1 MKKVLLSSVAAL
13 AVFAAAAPAFA
24 SDNSYSSNA
33 LIQKHYVSER
43 DIADEAN
50 TQVAAHD
57 AEIRQEAQ
65 RQFDQTAAAAVKAA
79 EAKLNAF
86 LNSGYSGHDY
96 TDKKNALEAEVAAAK
111 AKGEQAYN
119 EIYNTVRNRYVQ
131 KLQEQYR
138 NAAIAEGKY
147 WNDPDGKQDN
157 KTKEMRD
164 AEDKALNHGGSAD
177 AADANGQATNEAK
190 SSENKG
196 GDAAKAG
203 KAGSKQAGKALPK
216 TSAVK

>member
-50 TQVAAHD
+50 TQVAAHE
-57 AEIRQEAQ
+57 AEIN
-65 RQFDQTAAAAVKAA
+65 A
-79 EAKLNAF
+79 EAENAPEVVVA
-86 LNSGYSGHDY
+86 
-96 TDKKNALEAEVAAAK
+96 KQALEAYGSGHLYGEYVAKLDAAR
-111 AKGEQAYN
+111 AEARN
-119 EIYNTVRNRYVQ
+119 VVRNKYVAN
-131 KLQEQYR
+131 LQEQYR

-177 AADANGQATNEAK
+177 AANADANANAK
-190 SSENKG
+190 AE
-196 GDAAKAG
+196 AAKTENGAKASKNG
-203 KAGSKQAGKALPK
+203 KAASAQAGKALPK

>member
-1 MKKVLLSSVAAL
+1 
-13 AVFAAAAPAFA
+13 
-24 SDNSYSSNA
+24 

-50 TQVAAHD
+50 TQVAAHE
-57 AEIRQEAQ
+57 AEIN
-65 RQFDQTAAAAVKAA
+65 A
-79 EAKLNAF
+79 EAENAPEVVAA
-86 LNSGYSGHDY
+86 
-96 TDKKNALEAEVAAAK
+96 KQALEAYGSGHLYGEYVAKLDAAR
-111 AKGEQAYN
+111 AEARN
-119 EIYNTVRNRYVQ
+119 VVRNKYVAN
-131 KLQEQYR
+131 LQEQYR

-177 AADANGQATNEAK
+177 AANADANANAK
-190 SSENKG
+190 AE
-196 GDAAKAG
+196 AAKTENGAKASKNG
-203 KAGSKQAGKALPK
+203 KAASAQAGKALPK

>member
-50 TQVAAHD
+50 TQVAAHE
-57 AEIRQEAQ
+57 AEIN
-65 RQFDQTAAAAVKAA
+65 A
-79 EAKLNAF
+79 EAENAPEVVAA
-86 LNSGYSGHDY
+86 
-96 TDKKNALEAEVAAAK
+96 KQALEAYGSGHLYGEYVAKLDAAR
-111 AKGEQAYN
+111 AEARN
-119 EIYNTVRNRYVQ
+119 VVRNKYVAN
-131 KLQEQYR
+131 LQEQYR

-177 AADANGQATNEAK
+177 AANANANAK
-190 SSENKG
+190 AE
-196 GDAAKAG
+196 AAKTENGAKASKNG
-203 KAGSKQAGKALPK
+203 KAASAQAGKALPK

>member
-50 TQVAAHD
+50 TQVAAHE
-57 AEIRQEAQ
+57 AEIN
-65 RQFDQTAAAAVKAA
+65 A
-79 EAKLNAF
+79 EAENAPEVVAA
-86 LNSGYSGHDY
+86 
-96 TDKKNALEAEVAAAK
+96 KQALEAYGSGHLYGEYVAKLDAAR
-111 AKGEQAYN
+111 AEARN
-119 EIYNTVRNRYVQ
+119 VVRNKYVAN
-131 KLQEQYR
+131 LQEQYR

-177 AADANGQATNEAK
+177 AANADANAK
-190 SSENKG
+190 AE
-196 GDAAKAG
+196 AAKTENGAKASKNG
-203 KAGSKQAGKALPK
+203 KAASAQAGKALPK

>member
-50 TQVAAHD
+50 TQVAAHE
-57 AEIRQEAQ
+57 AEIN
-65 RQFDQTAAAAVKAA
+65 A
-79 EAKLNAF
+79 EAENAPEVVAA
-86 LNSGYSGHDY
+86 
-96 TDKKNALEAEVAAAK
+96 KQALEAYGSGHLYGEYVAKLDAAR
-111 AKGEQAYN
+111 AEARN
-119 EIYNTVRNRYVQ
+119 VVRNKYVAN
-131 KLQEQYR
+131 LQEQYR

-147 WNDPDGKQDN
+147 WNDPDGKQDH

-177 AADANGQATNEAK
+177 AANADANANAK
-190 SSENKG
+190 AE
-196 GDAAKAG
+196 AAKTENGAKASKNG
-203 KAGSKQAGKALPK
+203 KAASAQAGKALPK

>member
-50 TQVAAHD
+50 TQVAAHE
-57 AEIRQEAQ
+57 AEIN
-65 RQFDQTAAAAVKAA
+65 A
-79 EAKLNAF
+79 EAENAPEVVAA
-86 LNSGYSGHDY
+86 
-96 TDKKNALEAEVAAAK
+96 KQALEAYGSGHLYGEYVAKLDAAR
-111 AKGEQAYN
+111 AEARN
-119 EIYNTVRNRYVQ
+119 VVRNKYVAN
-131 KLQEQYR
+131 LQEQYR

-177 AADANGQATNEAK
+177 AANADAKAK
-190 SSENKG
+190 AE
-196 GDAAKAG
+196 AAKTENGAKASKNG
-203 KAGSKQAGKALPK
+203 KAASAQAGKALPK

>member
-50 TQVAAHD
+50 TQVAAHE
-57 AEIRQEAQ
+57 AEIN
-65 RQFDQTAAAAVKAA
+65 A
-79 EAKLNAF
+79 EAENYPTVVAAKQ
-86 LNSGYSGHDY
+86 
-96 TDKKNALEAEVAAAK
+96 ALEAYGSGHEYETYVAKLEAARTE
-111 AKGEQAYN
+111 AR
-119 EIYNTVRNRYVQ
+119 NTVRNQWVA
-131 KLQEQYR
+131 KLQDQYR
-138 NAAIAEGKY
+138 AAAQREGKY
-147 WNDPDGKQDN
+147 WNDPTGVQDN

-177 AADANGQATNEAK
+177 AANADANANAK
-190 SSENKG
+190 AE
-196 GDAAKAG
+196 AAKTENGAKASKNG
-203 KAGSKQAGKALPK
+203 KAASAQAGKALPK